1 MSATEGAV
9 ARGPRRTWDSNL
21 LKLIA
26 IAAMTV
32 DHLAWMLFPGYD
44 RSALALVMHV
54 IGRLTCPIMCFFIA
68 EGYHYTRSKA
78 KYAAR
83 LLLLAVVS
91 HFAYVFASHDFTGW
105 RSFIPFASG
114 SVLNQTSVVWSL
126 LGGLLML
133 WVCDSERLKTPVK
146 VVCVLLLCA
155 VTFPADW
162 SCIAALCIL
171 SIGSNRN
178 APKKQILW
186 CLFYVSLYAVVYCLA
201 LDRVYGLLQ
210 LCVVLSIPLLARYNG
225 RRGASPA
232 INRVMKWLFY
242 LYYPLHLFIIGLL
255 QWLPQ
260 G

>member
-91 HFAYVFASHDFTGW
+91 HFAYVFASHDLTGW

-114 SVLNQTSVVWSL
+114 SILNQTSVVWSL

-155 VTFPADW
+155 GTFPADW

-255 QWLPQ
+255 Q
-260 G
+260 